1 MSQAR
6 MSLHFWTV
14 LVWTILG
21 SLTFGFCSIWS
32 LHFVAMLAC
41 ELDLPIGIDV
51 PLTVLSSLLAVF
63 FTFAALASDL
73 IWERYCRERRR
84 RNRRRRIRRVKRSA
98 HTPSIVNIWD
108 RGAKPP
114 PDSFRQGDHDY
125 TYSDLDAEE
134 EEEER
139 LSLLQEGSP
148 EVADLRSST
157 TEVEAGSPHVWMNH
171 ESNGDPSKKHQ
182 DIPPNV
188 SQSEI
193 SRPSSEYS
201 ESRHSSSYTGSTHSL
216 HGLSNIMHIAQRSTA
231 PAKNA
236 FIMTGETLYAGCT
249 IRNIVK
255 GLLWSLAV
263 TSMHYVGILALK
275 IPSGHFTLDPWLVV
289 LSGLISWIVCL
300 VGVILMSRIESHLT
314 QQFLFAV
321 VASGGV
327 AAMHFTG
334 TFNSPTTRDSRLT
347 Q

>member
-1 MSQAR
+1 

-14 LVWTILG
+14 LIWTILG

-84 RNRRRRIRRVKRSA
+84 KRRPRRVRRLKRFALPRSVS
-98 HTPSIVNIWD
+98 TVSKTWD

-114 PDSFRQGDHDY
+114 AESFRQGDHDY
-125 TYSDLDAEE
+125 TYSDLDPEE

-148 EVADLRSST
+148 ELGNLPSST
-157 TEVEAGSPHVWMNH
+157 TEVGDESPPDWANH
-171 ESNGDPSKKHQ
+171 ESNDDSPKKHS
-182 DIPPNV
+182 DVPPNV
-188 SQSEI
+188 SSDEI

-201 ESRHSSSYTGSTHSL
+201 ESRRSSSFTGSTHSL
-216 HGLSNIMHIAQRSTA
+216 HGLSNIMHIAQRSTT
-231 PAKNA
+231 PARNA
-236 FIMTGETLYAGCT
+236 FIMTGETLYSGCT

-255 GLLWSLAV
+255 GFLWSLAV
-263 TSMHYVGILALK
+263 TSMHYVGILALR
-275 IPSGHFTLDPWLVV
+275 IPSGHFTLNPWLVV
-289 LSGLISWIVCL
+289 LSGLISWTVCL
-300 VGVILMSRIESHLT
+300 IGVILMSRIESHLA

-327 AAMHFTG
+327 AGMHFTG
-334 TFNSPTTRDSRLT
+334 KFDRHGI
-347 Q
+347 